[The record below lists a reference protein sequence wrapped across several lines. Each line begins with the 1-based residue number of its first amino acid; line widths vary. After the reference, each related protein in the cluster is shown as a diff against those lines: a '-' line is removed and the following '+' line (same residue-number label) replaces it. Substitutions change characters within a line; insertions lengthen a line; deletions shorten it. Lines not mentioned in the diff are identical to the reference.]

1 VGGKERGAD
10 KSRRNV
16 DLRNSAVG
24 YGRPPVASRF
34 RPGKSGNPK
43 GRPKGAKNL
52 KSLIRDA
59 MIAGIPIQEGERTR
73 RVTRLEGVV
82 LRQIQSA
89 LRGNDKSAMAVVK
102 MALQLGFLQDSS
114 DSGEISL
121 SREDEQILNE
131 LLARSRKKG

>member
-1 VGGKERGAD
+1 VSAKERGVD
-10 KSRRNV
+10 KSRRSA
-16 DLRNSAVG
+16 DLRDSAAG

-34 RPGKSGNPK
+34 KPGKSGNPK

-52 KSLIRDA
+52 KTLIREA
-59 MIAGIPIQEGERTR
+59 MIASIPIQEGEKTR

-89 LRGNDKSAMAVVK
+89 LRGNDKSAMAVLK

-114 DSGEISL
+114 ESGEINL
-121 SREDEQILNE
+121 SSEDERILDE
-131 LLARSRKKG
+131 LLIRSRNDK